1 MPPSM
6 VPATFALL
14 WDNAMG
20 YRCSLK
26 PPVNRVFSEALVYMG
41 AGRIVVIRRRAFHG
55 RQRMQAMATGRR
67 HIAIKIFRNGSGMTC
82 GIQYSRMGTNFTA
95 KFLEMTLEY

>member
-1 MPPSM
+1 
-6 VPATFALL
+6 
-14 WDNAMG
+14 
-20 YRCSLK
+20 
-26 PPVNRVFSEALVYMG
+26 
-41 AGRIVVIRRRAFHG
+41 
-55 RQRMQAMATGRR
+55 MATGRR